1 MEKMLNIKGNEAFDV
16 WAAATL
22 PMLDLISDKTLVN
35 LMLDNNGGKL
45 KAMDYILNNKRESVI
60 KVLAAM
66 RQQTVEEYLETC
78 NVMTVPNDITTLLF
92 GGALGSLFIGAA
104 ATAASKDKQ

>member
-1 MEKMLNIKGNEAFDV
+1 MKKVLEIKGNEAFDV

-22 PMLDLISDKTLVN
+22 PMLDLISDKALVD
-35 LMLDNNGGKL
+35 LMNDKNGGAL
-45 KAMDYILNNKRESVI
+45 KAMDYMLNNKRESVI

-66 RQQTVEEYLETC
+66 RQQTPEEYLKSC

-92 GGALGSLFIGAA
+92 GGAMGSLFMSAASTA
-104 ATAASKDKQ
+104 ATKKQ